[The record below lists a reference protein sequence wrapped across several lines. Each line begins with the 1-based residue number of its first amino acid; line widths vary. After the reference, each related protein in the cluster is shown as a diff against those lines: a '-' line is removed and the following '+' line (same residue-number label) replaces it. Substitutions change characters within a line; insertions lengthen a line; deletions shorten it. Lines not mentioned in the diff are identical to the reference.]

1 MHILGKMFLGSLGLV
16 DLALS
21 YLVSSI
27 YGFLESDAPQ
37 CQGKAEVAVSLLGSL

>member
-1 MHILGKMFLGSLGLV
+1 MQLLGKMFLGSLGLV

-27 YGFLESDAPQ
+27 NGFLESDAPQ
-37 CQGKAEVAVSLLGSL
+37 CQGKAEVAESLLGSL